1 MRKILLGT
9 TAVVGAAL
17 LGVTAAQAQ
26 TAPAVRVGGFMLT
39 QMNYNDDDLDKAT
52 GLPPTGVA
60 GLGRV
65 SRDKVDFK
73 NEVELNIF
81 VTGKAANGLSYGA
94 VIEIQNDG
102 TGGTIFDIDEA
113 YVFVSSPT
121 LGTVRFGEEDSGA
134 SLVAVRHPSIT
145 GMGADGDWD
154 DGLLSSAAFTGGGPS
169 LMTGI
174 NDGNDS
180 TKIVYLSPQFFGF
193 DFALSYTPNSN
204 EGDRIIAGRAV
215 DSLSGILAP
224 TSVQRDP
231 VTLTNE
237 LSGGVRYRGSFGNV
251 GLQVGFGAMRAD
263 GASSTA
269 AGIPLTPAA
278 RDVTA
283 YTTGAQVSAFG
294 FTLGGEY
301 TWGNYSGGSVGRAP
315 LAQGRDASSHYALGL
330 TYVTGA
336 ISVGGFFG
344 IGTQDNGA
352 GVRDREQTVWGV
364 GAAYTV
370 APGLEVYVSYSDL
383 SDKNN
388 AGFGNPNTVA
398 IARSRDA
405 SVVLL
410 GTRIA
415 F

>member
-17 LGVTAAQAQ
+17 LGVTGAQAQ
-26 TAPAVRVGGFMLT
+26 TAPTVRVGGFMLT
-39 QMNYNDDDLDKAT
+39 QMNYNDDDLDKAA
-52 GLPPTGVA
+52 GSPTGVA
-60 GLGRV
+60 GAGV
-65 SRDKVDFK
+65 ASRDKIDFK
-73 NEVELNIF
+73 NEVEIQVF
-81 VTGKAANGLSYGA
+81 VNGKAANGMSYGA

-121 LGTVRFGEEDSGA
+121 LGTVRFGEEDNAA
-134 SLVAVRHPSIT
+134 SLLQVRHPSIT

-154 DGLLSSAAFTGGGPS
+154 DGLVSSTAFTGGGPS
-169 LMTGI
+169 VITGI

-180 TKIVYLSPQFFGF
+180 TKVIYLSPQFFGF
-193 DFALSYTPNSN
+193 DFGVSYAPNQN
-204 EGDRIIAGRAV
+204 EGDRIISGRAV
-215 DSLSGILAP
+215 DSLSGTLTA
-224 TSVQRDP
+224 TSVQRDA

-237 LSGGVRYRGSFGNV
+237 IAGGIRYRGSFGNV
-251 GLQVGFGAMRAD
+251 GIQVGFGAMRAD
-263 GASSTA
+263 GVDRTA
-269 AGIPLTPAA
+269 GGAMLATPG

-301 TWGNYSGGSVGRAP
+301 TWGNYAGASVGRAS
-315 LAQGRDASSHYALGL
+315 LAQGRDASSHWALGL

-336 ISVGGFFG
+336 ISVGGFYG
-344 IGTQDNGA
+344 IGTQDNGT
-352 GVRDREQTVWGV
+352 GVQDREQTVWGI
-364 GAAYTV
+364 GAAYTL
-370 APGLEVYVSYSDL
+370 APGLDLYTSWNQL
-383 SDKNN
+383 SDKNAN
-388 AGFGNPNTVA
+388 LRVGTGPVL
-398 IARSRDA
+398 RDRDA
-405 SVVLL
+405 SVFLL